1 MRERKKGSGTGGV
14 MVTTRGTIL
23 EAGEG
28 VQDVGEVDEEVV
40 EALTIEEWINFEVV
54 AEEDGEDLRTGEG
67 AEGGAGTRGATE
79 GASIKVKMTSEV
91 GVVAQVEAG
100 VVEMIAWIEEIWIM
114 SGLKTLL
121 MTSRNSNSNLME
133 E

>member
-1 MRERKKGSGTGGV
+1 MREKKKGSGTGGV

-28 VQDVGEVDEEVV
+28 VQDVGEVDGEVV

-67 AEGGAGTRGATE
+67 AEGGAGMRGATE
-79 GASIKVKMTSEV
+79 GALVTMTSEV
-91 GVVAQVEAG
+91 MANISSHFRE
-100 VVEMIAWIEEIWIM
+100 
-114 SGLKTLL
+114 
-121 MTSRNSNSNLME
+121 
-133 E
+133 

>member
-28 VQDVGEVDEEVV
+28 AQDVGEVDGEVV

-67 AEGGAGTRGATE
+67 AVGEAGMRGATE
-79 GASIKVKMTSEV
+79 GALVTMTSEV
-91 GVVAQVEAG
+91 GAAAQVEAG
-100 VVEMIAWIEEIWIM
+100 VVEMIAWIGGIWTM
-114 SGLKTLL
+114 SGQKTLL
-121 MTSRNSNSNLME
+121 MTSRSSNSKLMGE
-133 E
+133 